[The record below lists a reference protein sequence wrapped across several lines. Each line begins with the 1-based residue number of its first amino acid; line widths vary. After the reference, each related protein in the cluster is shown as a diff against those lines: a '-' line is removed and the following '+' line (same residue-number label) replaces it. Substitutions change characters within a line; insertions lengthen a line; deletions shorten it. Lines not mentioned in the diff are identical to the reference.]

1 VSRIA
6 RIHTRS
12 PHLAI
17 AALIPDDSNED
28 AEKDS
33 NGELYVYAHQSFS
46 AAGMTST

>member
-12 PHLAI
+12 PHLTI
-17 AALIPDDSNED
+17 AALIPNGSNED
-28 AEKDS
+28 AEKNPD
-33 NGELYVYAHQSFS
+33 GELYVYTHQSFS